1 MTEQQLY
8 IDGTQMD
15 LSNETDVVL
24 DIKSNLFR
32 DVTKM
37 AANNTYTINLPK
49 TAHNLSV
56 LEHSDKPKA
65 STRYPYS
72 FHTARYFRNG
82 LEVIPNG
89 RLTVLSIADTIEV
102 VIYWGIFPAF
112 TALQE
117 KDLKLKDLKTDVR
130 LPFERKNTIDTYE
143 DAVKRGYFYSAYNY
157 KQLQYFENDWQGM
170 DRTIGDNNSITYELN
185 YGKVATGTEVGE
197 TIKGTVESDAGY
209 KYAFVPFHVGS
220 TARIAN
226 IIGVGAYRSYA
237 VLDSDKNV
245 LMLADDAR
253 DGGGDVEVPVPA
265 GTASTDRIDYNVMWA
280 NDNADALT
288 VRTIKVEVGTVVADT
303 TIEYGVVKDMQSHTY
318 EKWGDISVS
327 AGTTGTVTADVG
339 KEKKTGERLYLKTA
353 RGGVLLMKTVS
364 GESCYEIF
372 SLSYIRHQNKQIA
385 YGFTYGNSGIQA
397 ENYTIVAPQKAAY
410 IIINA
415 NQDYS
420 IGTELVV
427 TGNIDTTESGG
438 WLTDP
443 TEQPS
448 VSVPFVLGLIKQ
460 QTGVGFAWPTESL
473 ERINTLA
480 IPLISRNGDG
490 KSIVGNLRADFID
503 TQKLGVMQFNV
514 SSAISTIGQTAGNT
528 YSSLTVEKEC
538 TLLFSVQAYWR
549 WNAELQRPQGKRTWT
564 TEDGTERT
572 ENFYQY
578 PYNYIEIKVKSIDL
592 NGEYKE
598 ENEQTYIVGTTKD
611 ETLSE
616 FATSVESQKKDGSYF
631 VHLLTGEGNLEL
643 KKKDIVTFEL
653 KNTKNSVLRGM
664 LLYSGTIKATIGD
677 ASEVPYGGSYPIGIN
692 LPEIGV
698 IDFVRF
704 LSLLTGVFPKQ
715 VNSSKEIEF
724 IRISEIWDNRERA
737 IDWTRKLIPLE
748 ARNTPRKSEF
758 SISDYRQH
766 NLYLWKEDDTV
777 VANYD
782 ADIRIVNETL
792 DYSQEVWK
800 MPFAPSDG
808 NRVPIYGWKQNE
820 VRNAAGDTVKV
831 WSASDYKACKDR
843 IMGLYGDENGKAA
856 LTFDIELQKAF
867 DTKYSKLTKTLSR
880 AHIITE
886 WFRLSDLEIL
896 SFDETKPVYLAQ
908 YGAYFAVTELK
919 TTSNGYTEATIL
931 QIEF

>member
-1 MTEQQLY
+1 MTEQKLY

-15 LSNETDVVL
+15 LSDGTDVVL

-37 AANNTYTINLPK
+37 VANNTYTINLPK

-112 TALQE
+112 TALQD
-117 KDLKLKDLKTDVR
+117 KDMKLNGLKTDAR

-143 DAVKRGYFYSAYNY
+143 DAVARGYFYASYNY
-157 KQLQYFENDWQGM
+157 KQLQYFENDWQGR
-170 DRTIGDNNSITYELN
+170 DRLVGSNDAVTYELV
-185 YGKVATGTEVGE
+185 YGKVATGTEVGA
-197 TIKGTVESDAGY
+197 TIKGTIESDAGY

-220 TARIAN
+220 TARIRR
-226 IIGVGAYRSYA
+226 IIGVGSYRSYA
-237 VLDSDKNV
+237 VLDTDKNV
-245 LMLADDAR
+245 LAIADEAR
-253 DGGGDVEVPVPA
+253 EGGGDGETPVPT

-280 NDNADALT
+280 NDNVDALT

-303 TIEYGVVKDMQSHTY
+303 KIEYGVVKDMRSYTY
-318 EKWGDISVS
+318 EKWGEISVP

-339 KEKKTGERLYLKTA
+339 KAKKTGERLYLKTA

-364 GESCYEIF
+364 GESCYEIYS
-372 SLSYIRHQNKQIA
+372 SLTYRKYQNRQIA
-385 YGFTYGNSGIQA
+385 YGFTYGNAGIQA
-397 ENYTIVAPQKAAY
+397 EDYTIVAPQNAAY
-410 IIINA
+410 LIINA

-420 IGTELVV
+420 VGTELIV

-448 VSVPFVLGLIKQ
+448 VSVPWVLGLIKQ
-460 QTGVGFAWPTESL
+460 QTGVGFSWPAESQ
-473 ERINTLA
+473 ERIDTLT
-480 IPLISRNGDG
+480 IPLVTRNGDG
-490 KSIVGNLRADFID
+490 KSIVGNLRADFVD
-503 TQKLGVMQFNV
+503 TQKLGVMRFNV
-514 SSAISTIGQTAGNT
+514 TDAISTLGQTAGNT

-538 TLLFSVQAYWR
+538 TLLFNVQLYWR
-549 WNAELQRPQGKRTWT
+549 WNASFTSPQGKLTWI
-564 TEDGTERT
+564 TEDGSVRT
-572 ENFYQY
+572 ENYYQY
-578 PYNYIEIKVKSIDL
+578 PFCYVEIKVKSIDL

-598 ENEQTYIVGTTKD
+598 ENEQTYIVGTTEN
-611 ETLSE
+611 ETQSK
-616 FATSVESQKKDGSYF
+616 FATSTESQKVDGYF
-631 VHLLTGEGNLEL
+631 EHLLTGDGNLEL
-643 KKKDIVTFEL
+643 KEKDIVTFEL
-653 KNTKNSVLRGM
+653 KNTKNSVLYGM
-664 LLYSGTIKATIGD
+664 IAYDGFVKATVGD

-692 LPEIGV
+692 LPKIGV
-698 IDFVRF
+698 LDFVRF
-704 LSLLTGVFPKQ
+704 LSLLTGVFPRQ
-715 VNSSKEIEF
+715 VNNSREIEF
-724 IRISEIWDNRERA
+724 VRISEIWEKKNEA
-737 IDWTRKLIPLE
+737 INWTRKLIPLE

-758 SISDYRQH
+758 SVEDYCQH
-766 NLYLWKEDDTV
+766 NLYLWQEDDTV

-782 ADIRIVNETL
+782 ADIRIKNETL
-792 DYSQEVWK
+792 EYTQDVWK
-800 MPFAPSDG
+800 MPFAASDG
-808 NRVPIYGWKQNE
+808 DRVPIYGWKQE
-820 VRNAAGDTVKV
+820 EALNAAGDTVNV
-831 WSASDYKACKDR
+831 WSASDYKACKNR

-919 TTSNGYTEATIL
+919 TTSNGYTEATML